1 MLPSKARYLLQIP
14 THLYAST
21 ASIVILYM
29 QKKDRWRWSYRQRP
43 MGVYNGIP
51 RYVRRL
57 LNLVLNKNM
66 YHDIVKLLKWI
77 YNSFIE
83 LFFLSDT
90 IP

>member
-1 MLPSKARYLLQIP
+1 
-14 THLYAST
+14 
-21 ASIVILYM
+21 
-29 QKKDRWRWSYRQRP
+29 

-57 LNLVLNKNM
+57 LNLVMNKNM

-83 LFFLSDT
+83 LFFCQIQFLKQVFNLVIINELSAYVEFNCLL
-90 IP
+90 